1 MDLGLILVI
10 AAVVFLVGHLLL
22 DLRTLAKNLRGLR
35 HSEYAH
41 DRQDVLECE
50 LCHTKLRGPR
60 ELRHEALWTAAA
72 VVVLSVHIVLD
83 FVG

>member
-1 MDLGLILVI
+1 MDWGLALVI
-10 AAVVFLVGHLLL
+10 AAVVFLVGHMLL

-35 HSEYAH
+35 HSGISA
-41 DRQDVLECE
+41 VCE
-50 LCHTKLRGPR
+50 TCHAQTRGKR

-72 VVVLSVHIVLD
+72 VVVLTIHIVLD